1 MFEENTET
9 SVSDSSGQ
17 KPKMSGKKKAAIV
30 LGSVAAATAI
40 TVGVIYAKK
49 HMNTPT
55 SDILPAS
62 KSVRK
67 FAESMAKEP
76 IGIVHSSRG
85 KNGGYTFPQRGGL
98 DNPGEEMIKAGL
110 DRMKVGEF
118 KRYGERSEKVAARY
132 LDPEGRK
139 DFSGRLIGHDVVL
152 PESMA
157 KNVSN
162 LSDVE
167 AMTWPLIKDV
177 YQVLWDKSQN

>member
-1 MFEENTET
+1 
-9 SVSDSSGQ
+9 
-17 KPKMSGKKKAAIV
+17 
-30 LGSVAAATAI
+30 
-40 TVGVIYAKK
+40 
-49 HMNTPT
+49 
-55 SDILPAS
+55 
-62 KSVRK
+62 
-67 FAESMAKEP
+67 MAKEP

-85 KNGGYTFPQRGGL
+85 KNRGYTFLQRGGL

-110 DRMKVGEF
+110 DRMNAGEF

-139 DFSGRLIGHDVVL
+139 DFSGRRIGHDVVL

-157 KNVSN
+157 KKVSN

-177 YQVLWDKSQN
+177 YQVLWDKSQK